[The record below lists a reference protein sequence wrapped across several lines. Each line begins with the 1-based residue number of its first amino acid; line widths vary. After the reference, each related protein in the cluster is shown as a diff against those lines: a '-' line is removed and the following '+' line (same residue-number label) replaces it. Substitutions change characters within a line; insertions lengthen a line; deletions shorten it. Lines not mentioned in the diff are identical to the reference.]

1 MVHVFIIPQIDVDVA
16 DRLSLSG
23 SKHVVTAG
31 ALVEADDGTLA
42 PRLLVLLATWRRL
55 VWAAQEQRQR
65 VAHVNSEQIACLFAI
80 SWVFGF

>member
-42 PRLLVLLATWRRL
+42 PRCLVLLASTGL
-55 VWAAQEQRQR
+55 GSTGAAPEGGTC
-65 VAHVNSEQIACLFAI
+65 EL
-80 SWVFGF
+80 

>member
-1 MVHVFIIPQIDVDVA
+1 MVHVFIIPQIDVA
-16 DRLSLSG
+16 DRLSLRQQACCNSR
-23 SKHVVTAG
+23 H
-31 ALVEADDGTLA
+31 DGTLA

-55 VWAAQEQRQR
+55 VWAAQEQRQW

>member
-1 MVHVFIIPQIDVDVA
+1 MVHVFIIPQIGVA
-16 DRLSLSG
+16 VRLNLSG
-23 SKHVVTAG
+23 SKTVATAG

-65 VAHVNSEQIACLFAI
+65 VARVNYEQIACLFAVC
-80 SWVFGF
+80 WVFGF